1 MEDLVSTA
9 PGDVSIVG
17 SKLNPE
23 AKQGQNGGLNPSA
36 IQTNGKDF
44 QGKPLPYSTVAQ
56 SIKRANKAQFIPPD
70 DPTWQNRKVSA
81 APIKA
86 HPGMVP
92 DPNASMTS
100 GKVPMQCMH
109 RSTQSRYGAVTL
121 PLGYGGAVKPS
132 SVKAKPGNFKR

>member
-1 MEDLVSTA
+1 MIMEDIVATA
-9 PGDVSIVG
+9 PGDILVTG

-23 AKQGQNGGLNPSA
+23 AKTGQNGGLNPSA

-81 APIKA
+81 APIKPA
-86 HPGMVP
+86 CGMR
-92 DPNASMTS
+92 DPNANN
-100 GKVPMQCMH
+100 GKVP
-109 RSTQSRYGAVTL
+109 SSL
-121 PLGYGGAVKPS
+121 SYGGAVKPS
-132 SVKAKPGNFKR
+132 SVKAKLGIFRR

>member
-1 MEDLVSTA
+1 MIMEDIVATA
-9 PGDVSIVG
+9 PGDILVTG

-23 AKQGQNGGLNPSA
+23 AKTGQNGGLNPSA

-56 SIKRANKAQFIPPD
+56 SIKATNKAQFIPED

-86 HPGMVP
+86 TAGMKRQQ
-92 DPNASMTS
+92 T
-100 GKVPMQCMH
+100 G
-109 RSTQSRYGAVTL
+109 TIGTL
-121 PLGYGGAVKPS
+121 PKSLGYGPDVPQSVKP
-132 SVKAKPGNFKR
+132 AKLGIFKR